1 METRPDGSTKTAAH
15 FPRSGFLADHAEYMP
30 ATHEPLHRV
39 VHRMAHMHFLGPLPP
54 EQLAPDSYI
63 KLSFIMEGVPRY
75 FDGDGAAMDWH
86 DGVSAMYRPAMA
98 SWPPVMG
105 L

>member
-1 METRPDGSTKTAAH
+1 
-15 FPRSGFLADHAEYMP
+15 MP

-63 KLSFIMEGVPRY
+63 KLSFIMEGVRAISTATVQRWIGMMG
-75 FDGDGAAMDWH
+75 FL
-86 DGVSAMYRPAMA
+86 AMYRPAKA